1 VQPKTG
7 KLGQVFLREIKRNY
21 GDAMF
26 LTREDLLQLPIFGHV
41 STIYRYKLICDLVT
55 KLVEEGELIAKSNT
69 NLCLKSKSN
78 SYEDT
83 PLRLQY
89 YDVIKAVASAF
100 GRTAFTVM
108 DVVDHW
114 ATDPQLTTNNK
125 RVAVRQTMGRLI
137 REEVIKPHGE
147 FSYMV
152 KGKV

>member
-1 VQPKTG
+1 MAVSRRKVITRKARRRVRQPVSIPVQEVTKID
-7 KLGQVFLREIKRNY
+7 KLSQIFLREIKRNY

-26 LTREDLLQLPIFGHV
+26 LTREDLLQLSVFGHV

-125 RVAVRQTMGRLI
+125 RV
-137 REEVIKPHGE
+137 
-147 FSYMV
+147 
-152 KGKV
+152 